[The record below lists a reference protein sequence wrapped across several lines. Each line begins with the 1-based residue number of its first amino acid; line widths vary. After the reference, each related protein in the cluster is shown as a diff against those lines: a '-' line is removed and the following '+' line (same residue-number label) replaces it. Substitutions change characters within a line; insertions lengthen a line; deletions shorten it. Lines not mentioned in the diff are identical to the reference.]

1 MSELG
6 ERKRRLWHLV
16 LKAENDVRLIQM
28 ELDELKKHIGLI

>member
-6 ERKRRLWHLV
+6 DRKRRLIHLIS
-16 LKAENDVRLIQM
+16 KAENDIELIKL